1 MPRLFLV
8 LPLMLCAAL
17 PAGADEFSDTLES
30 ALKAYK
36 DGDVKTASDDL
47 SYATKLL
54 NTRKTEALARFLPAA
69 PAGWT
74 REDAAPDDGGIGMG
88 MLGGGATVAA
98 TYTKGETSA
107 ELTLIADSPLVSSMG
122 AMLKMAGL
130 AGGKPFRVQ
139 RIEFAEI
146 EGEVQGLVEDRVL
159 IQISGDAPLEDK
171 KALLEAM
178 DLAGLG
184 KS

>member
-1 MPRLFLV
+1 MPRPFLV
-8 LPLMLCAAL
+8 LPLLLCAAL

-30 ALKAYK
+30 ALKAYN

-54 NTRKTEALARFLPAA
+54 NTRKTEALAKFLPEA

-74 REDAAPDDGGIGMG
+74 REDSAPDDGIGMG
-88 MLGGGATVAA
+88 ILGGGATVSA
-98 TYTKGETSA
+98 TYAKGDTSA
-107 ELTLIADSPLVSSMG
+107 EITLIADSPLVSSMG
-122 AMLKMAGL
+122 AALRMAGL

-139 RIEFAEI
+139 RVEFADMD
-146 EGEVQGLVEDRVL
+146 GELQGLVDDRVL
-159 IQISGDAPLEDK
+159 IQVSGDASAEDK
-171 KALLEAM
+171 KALIEAM